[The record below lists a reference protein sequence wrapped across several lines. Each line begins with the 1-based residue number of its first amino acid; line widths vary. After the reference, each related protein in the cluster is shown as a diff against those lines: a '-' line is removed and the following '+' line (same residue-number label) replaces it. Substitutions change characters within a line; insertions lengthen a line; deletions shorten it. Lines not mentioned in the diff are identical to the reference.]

1 MGDNRDRVGF
11 EHKWQS
17 ESESG
22 SLESWYS
29 FHSFVTDIY
38 GHAQCTVIINMSLII
53 LALSV
58 IISSVL
64 YCSIWRVVAGRSNV
78 VALSVTNRISTYCH
92 AAMKAVKNPLPRRKS
107 HQAPASSY
115 SSSSCPA
122 TWQDP

>member
-1 MGDNRDRVGF
+1 MIFIWLYLWDGTWEEYYLGDNRDRVGF

-64 YCSIWRVVAGRSNV
+64 YCSIY
-78 VALSVTNRISTYCH
+78 LE
-92 AAMKAVKNPLPRRKS
+92 
-107 HQAPASSY
+107 
-115 SSSSCPA
+115 SCSREE
-122 TWQDP
+122 